1 MIPSLPREQ
10 SNIPDS
16 PGSVA
21 RATPAA
27 GAPLSANGVRP
38 EAPAPLQLV
47 GHGPPLVLVPGM
59 DGTGRL
65 FYRQVPTLA
74 AHFRVAT
81 HVLRDS
87 TDRMDV
93 LVDDLAALIRGMTP
107 TGEPAIVCGESFGG
121 TLAMSLAVRH
131 PELVRALVI
140 INSFARFL
148 PQHRLDAALFVLRL
162 VPWGMMALVRRL
174 TAFRLHSRFT
184 HRDELRRFHQ
194 AMRFTT
200 REGYLNRLRI
210 LKQYDVR
217 AHLASIAAPTLFVA
231 STHDHLVPAMEQAE
245 YMAARVP
252 NAQLHVLEGHGHICL
267 IAPGVDLA
275 QIVARWGAVSPGG

>member
-1 MIPSLPREQ
+1 MPPTRSRDQ
-10 SNIPDS
+10 SNLPDNERA
-16 PGSVA
+16 PGVPGVVA
-21 RATPAA
+21 SGPGTP
-27 GAPLSANGVRP
+27 PP
-38 EAPAPLQLV
+38 PPLQLV
-47 GHGPPLVLVPGM
+47 GHGPPVVLVPGM

-65 FYRQVPTLA
+65 FYRQVPPLA
-74 AHFRVAT
+74 AHHRVAT

-87 TDRMDV
+87 TDSMDV
-93 LVDDLAALIRGMTP
+93 LVDDLAALIRGMSA

-121 TLAMSLAVRH
+121 TLSMTLAVRH

-148 PQHRLDAALFVLRL
+148 PQHRLDAALLSLRL
-162 VPWGMMALVRRL
+162 IPWGTMALVRRL

-194 AMRFTT
+194 AMRYTT

-210 LKQYDVR
+210 LKAYDMR
-217 AHLASIAAPTLFVA
+217 PHLGAITAPTLFVA

-245 YMAARVP
+245 FMAARVP

-275 QIVARWGAVSPGG
+275 RLLAGWGALTPAG

>member
-1 MIPSLPREQ
+1 MIAPSRSKDQ

-16 PGSVA
+16 RRTARAPAEAPGAAAASVA
-21 RATPAA
+21 AR
-27 GAPLSANGVRP
+27 
-38 EAPAPLQLV
+38 APAPLQLV
-47 GHGPPLVLVPGM
+47 GHGPPVVLVPGM

-65 FYRQVPTLA
+65 FYRQVPALA
-74 AHFRVAT
+74 AHYRVAT

-87 TDRMDV
+87 TDSMDV
-93 LVDDLAALIRGMTP
+93 LVDDLAALIRSMTP
-107 TGEPAIVCGESFGG
+107 TGAPAIVCGESFGG
-121 TLAMSLAVRH
+121 TLSMSLAVRH

-148 PQHRLDAALFVLRL
+148 PQHRLDAALLSLRII
-162 VPWGMMALVRRL
+162 PWGTMALVRRF

-194 AMRFTT
+194 EMRFTT

-217 AHLASIAAPTLFVA
+217 PHLGSISAPTLFVA

-245 YMAARVP
+245 FMAARVP
-252 NAQLHVLEGHGHICL
+252 NARLHVLEGHGHICL

-275 QIVARWGAVSPGG
+275 QILASWGAVGTAG

>member
-1 MIPSLPREQ
+1 MTLTRSQDQ
-10 SNIPDS
+10 SNFPDS
-16 PGSVA
+16 APVGDPS
-21 RATPAA
+21 P
-27 GAPLSANGVRP
+27 GAPADAREL
-38 EAPAPLQLV
+38 APAPLQLV
-47 GHGPPLVLVPGM
+47 GRGTPVVLVPGM

-65 FYRQVPTLA
+65 FYRQVPSLA
-74 AHFRVAT
+74 AHHRVAT

-87 TDRMDV
+87 TASMDV
-93 LVDDLAALIRGMTP
+93 LVDDLATLIRGMTP

-121 TLAMSLAVRH
+121 TLSMSLAVRH

-148 PQHRLDAALFVLRL
+148 PQHRLDAALLSLRL
-162 VPWGMMALVRRL
+162 IPWGTMALVRRL

-210 LKQYDVR
+210 LKQYDMR
-217 AHLASIAAPTLFVA
+217 PHLASIAAPTLFVA

-275 QIVARWGAVSPGG
+275 QLLDQWGAVTPGG